1 MAGFIPQDIIEQV
14 LDQTDIVALVE
25 QYIKLNKK
33 SSSNYFGLCPF
44 HSETK
49 PSFSVSPNKQIFYC
63 FSCRRGGNAIKFI
76 QDVENLS
83 FPESV
88 RFLAERANIKLP
100 AFDYSEKYE
109 KQQEERKIQQNLHLE
124 AARFYYKNL
133 QSKNG
138 KAAIQYM
145 KNRGYSDYTMKRFG
159 IGLADDGWD
168 SLVKYLKQKAFSDQA
183 MLDSGLIRRSSKGN
197 LIDLFRNRV
206 MIPIFPSHGEY
217 IIGFGGRTLSNGDE
231 PKYINSP
238 ETLLYNKSENL
249 FAMNLVRK
257 LRPLPDTIMVAE
269 GYMDVIALH
278 QAGYTNSVASLGT
291 ALTEKQAG
299 LIDRYAKTVVL
310 CYDSDR
316 AGVEAALR
324 AIQIF
329 DKYNVDI
336 KVLDFK
342 DAKDPD
348 NYIHLYG
355 KERFDALLK
364 DAPNAIDFQIKIAK
378 QDSIDENGK
387 LNINVYSD
395 KVCHVLS
402 RLNSGIMI
410 EVYAKRL
417 ADEINVSDRTIL
429 YDIEKIKQKPKDNKP
444 VDSREKHLSQIN
456 QNLIEQQAVSVI
468 KENSQYLRYELISL
482 VLMSTNRELYLT
494 VENLFDEK
502 LYYTKGLRKIFHSI
516 SQEIANNTMRI
527 QKLIDWFEKEVPEL
541 SSNLMKTIFSLED
554 DSITIDKSVFIEIQK
569 KLESFAKQYREK
581 DILNKLHDK
590 TLTDEEKTALIKEL
604 SQLQKLH

>member
-14 LDQTDIVALVE
+14 LNQTDIVTLVE

-76 QDVENLS
+76 QDVENLN

-100 AFDYSEKYE
+100 AFEYSEKYE

-133 QSKNG
+133 QSKTG

-159 IGLADDGWD
+159 IGLADEGWD
-168 SLVKYLKQKAFSDQA
+168 SLAKYLKQKGFSDQA

-348 NYIHLYG
+348 NYIHMYG

-364 DAPNAIDFQIKIAK
+364 EAPNAIDFQIKIAK

-387 LNINVYSD
+387 LNINLYSD
-395 KVCHVLS
+395 KVCHILS
-402 RLNSGIMI
+402 GLSSGIMI

-429 YDIEKIKQKPKDNKP
+429 YDIEKIKQKPNDNKP
-444 VDSREKHLSQIN
+444 VDTREKYVSQTN
-456 QNLIEQQAVSVI
+456 QNFVEQQAVSVI
-468 KENSQYLRYELISL
+468 KENPQYLRYELISL
-482 VLMSTNRELYLT
+482 VLISTNRELYLS
-494 VENLFDEK
+494 VENLFNEK
-502 LYYTKGLRKIFHSI
+502 LFYTKGLRKIFQLI
-516 SQEIANNTMRI
+516 SREIANNTMSI
-527 QKLIDWFEKEVPEL
+527 QKLIDWFEQEVPEL

-581 DILNKLHDK
+581 DILDKLHDK
-590 TLTDEEKTALIKEL
+590 TLTNEEKTSLIKEL